1 MRGASKLF
9 SPQSSKASYNNN
21 AATGGMTKSAIEELS
36 YHLPTNRQR
45 PAPLSRNSTLIA
57 AAAAADAKNLR
68 IPKSKS
74 KADRSRPNTGNS
86 AFSET
91 FMRPWSWRKVQPSS
105 NLSKTPK
112 ATTMTITPASL
123 PASTTI
129 LTRSQPTVIN
139 VDNEDEDPAAAPNFW
154 VEERRDVDD
163 ADKQDIEWHPPTD
176 WDIAGPITGGNVVA
190 PAVPMPAFLKPII
203 PVDPRSIDP
212 SSFPLPAN
220 RESSA
225 GAAGFTGSLGRW
237 SSSQS
242 SYAQGHRSSS
252 VAGDSMF
259 CTCDLDDIIEEEQYS
274 PQLNNTNSGSQP
286 WEPRISM
293 SGSSIHTRMG
303 RCKACMRKSEMA
315 NVLAAANGLAS
326 SPTTPLTPVFAIRN
340 SSVRKPR
347 RKRRQETSPRS
358 KIAVAGRLYQEG

>member
-9 SPQSSKASYNNN
+9 SPQSSKGSYNNN
-21 AATGGMTKSAIEELS
+21 AATGGMTKSTIEELS

-57 AAAAADAKNLR
+57 AAAAANAKHLNT
-68 IPKSKS
+68 PKTKGR
-74 KADRSRPNTGNS
+74 ADRSRPNTGNS

-91 FMRPWSWRKVQPSS
+91 FMRPWSRRKVQPSS
-105 NLSKTPK
+105 NLSKAPI
-112 ATTMTITPASL
+112 MTITPASL
-123 PASTTI
+123 STSTNN

-139 VDNEDEDPAAAPNFW
+139 VDNDDEDPAAAPDFW
-154 VEERRDVDD
+154 VEERVIDD
-163 ADKQDIEWHPPTD
+163 TDKQDIEWHPPTD

-190 PAVPMPAFLKPII
+190 PAVPMPAFLKPTI
-203 PVDPRSIDP
+203 PIDPRSIDP
-212 SSFPLPAN
+212 SSFPVPAI

-225 GAAGFTGSLGRW
+225 AAAGTIGPLGRW

-242 SYAQGHRSSS
+242 SCAQGHRSSS

-259 CTCDLDDIIEEEQYS
+259 CTCDLDDIIEEEQYI
-274 PQLNNTNSGSQP
+274 PQLSGANSGSQP
-286 WEPRISM
+286 RKPRISM
-293 SGSSIHTRMG
+293 SGSSIHTRTG
-303 RCKACMRKSEMA
+303 KCKACTRKSEMA
-315 NVLAAANGLAS
+315 NVLAAANGLVS
-326 SPTTPLTPVFAIRN
+326 SPTTPLTPTFASRN

-347 RKRRQETSPRS
+347 RKRRQESSPRS